1 MATTYLHGT
10 YGAIGA
16 TQAQSAAQSGTIP
29 VYFGT
34 APVNLV
40 RGYKA
45 NGLVNKPVKLTNWS
59 QAQNTLGYSSDW
71 KAFTLCEAVDV
82 HFNNTLGN
90 CGPVYVVNVLDPDIH
105 KKQSPVT
112 KVLSFTNGRAEFLSD
127 TIILDTFAL
136 EDKAEGMDFSLS
148 YNYVKKMVAVTLKDA
163 SVSSASATYSEVDL
177 SSVTADD
184 IVGGV
189 TSDGEY
195 SGIRALALLYQ
206 NEFKVANLLAA
217 PGWSHLPEVY
227 NALVTASQKIN
238 GHWFAFVC
246 ADIPLENVSTK
257 AAAIAWKRTNGYTSL
272 NSKVC
277 WPMGADSTGRV
288 YHLSTLS
295 VWRFQMTD
303 ADNDGVPG
311 ETCSNK
317 AVPVIR
323 QYFGD
328 GAKNQGFDKESGNEL
343 NEYGITTVV
352 PSDGKWVIWGGHTAA
367 YTFGLTSDPL
377 EIFDTNVRM
386 MDHIANSF
394 QREWES
400 KIDKPMTLQLKDQ
413 ILNRENDK
421 LAGYVAQGF
430 LVGDPKC
437 IFLESENKSKDLM
450 NGDFKWNLTAT
461 PTPQFKSGSISV
473 AYTDAGFSVYTDSDG
488 K

>member
-1 MATTYLHGT
+1 MATTYLHGA

-40 RGYKA
+40 RGYREK
-45 NGLVNKPVKLTNWS
+45 GLVNKPVKLTNWS
-59 QAQNTLGYSSDW
+59 QAQNTVGYSSDW
-71 KAFTLCEAVDV
+71 QAFSLCEALDV

-90 CGPVYVVNVLDPDIH
+90 CGPVYFVNVLDPDVH
-105 KKQSPVT
+105 KKTGDVT
-112 KVLSFTNGRAEFLSD
+112 KALTFTNGRAEFLSD

-136 EDKAEGMDFSLS
+136 ADKAEGVDYSLS
-148 YNYVKKMVAVTLKDA
+148 YNFAKKSVVVTLRDA
-163 SVSSASATYSEVDL
+163 SIASANATYNEVDM
-177 SSVTADD
+177 SKVDAED

-189 TSDGEY
+189 TSEGEY
-195 SGIRALALLYQ
+195 SGIGALALLYQ
-206 NEFKVANLLAA
+206 NEFKVANILAA

-227 NALVTASQKIN
+227 NAMVTASQKIN
-238 GHWFAFVC
+238 GHWMAFVC
-246 ADIPLENVSTK
+246 ADIPLEGVSTRT
-257 AAAIAWKRTNGYTSL
+257 AAIAWKKSHGYTSM

-277 WPMGADSTGRV
+277 WPMGTDSEGKV
-288 YHLSTLS
+288 YHLSTLC

-303 ADNDGVPG
+303 ADNGGVPG

-323 QYFGD
+323 QYFGA

-352 PSDGKWVIWGGHTAA
+352 PSDGKWVLWGGHTAA
-367 YTFGLTSDPL
+367 YTFGVTSDPL

-386 MDHIANSF
+386 LDHVVNSF
-394 QREWES
+394 QKEWEPR
-400 KIDKPMTLQLKDQ
+400 IDKPMTLQLKDQ

-430 LVGDPKC
+430 LIGNPKC
-437 IFLESENKSKDLM
+437 IFLESDNSTKDLM

-461 PTPQFKSGSISV
+461 PTPQFKSGTISV
-473 AYTDAGFSVYTDSDG
+473 AYTDAGFSVYAASED